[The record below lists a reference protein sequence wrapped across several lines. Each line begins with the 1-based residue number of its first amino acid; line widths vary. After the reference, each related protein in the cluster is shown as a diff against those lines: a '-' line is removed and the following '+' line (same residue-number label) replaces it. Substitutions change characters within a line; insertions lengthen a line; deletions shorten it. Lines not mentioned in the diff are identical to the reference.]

1 MNIYEIFDFWKKCS
15 SDFIDAEYAF
25 IGDLNSLLDKVREEK
40 KYFAENNF
48 NIFSLISE
56 AYRPDENVYEK
67 ENPNSEILKILL
79 DPNTTEIGNPIILKE
94 FLKFIGLEKHEEFFP
109 DLSEIQVKRER
120 YHIDLYIHNDEN
132 SIIVES
138 KLYGAR
144 HQDFQLA
151 RYYLEASKKYNVK
164 KIVYLTLNPIK
175 ELNLEDLYEPSEDKK
190 YSMEEQKKLSKVVP
204 KIKPLITYISARNG
218 DKEKS
223 LSVFFDRCS
232 EEVEN
237 ELSRIILKEYS
248 KLLLRLAGEQN
259 MTSAEKNLIK
269 RIYEDE
275 KSIQNALD
283 FIRVWERKD
292 EALHEIFADKFKE
305 TYLDW
310 KYDIC
315 DRCFYK
321 EVNGYYLF
329 IYKDKPQIGFWA
341 EKFTK
346 SERKKLS
353 DVLVKLDIGNLK
365 LENGIHDDENWVY
378 MDFIYDNEPI
388 DLYFESVVLALKNLE
403 SRVSQLN

>member
-67 ENPNSEILKILL
+67 ENPNSEILRILL

-164 KIVYLTLNPIK
+164 K
-175 ELNLEDLYEPSEDKK
+175 
-190 YSMEEQKKLSKVVP
+190 
-204 KIKPLITYISARNG
+204 
-218 DKEKS
+218 
-223 LSVFFDRCS
+223 
-232 EEVEN
+232 
-237 ELSRIILKEYS
+237 
-248 KLLLRLAGEQN
+248 
-259 MTSAEKNLIK
+259 
-269 RIYEDE
+269 
-275 KSIQNALD
+275 
-283 FIRVWERKD
+283 
-292 EALHEIFADKFKE
+292 
-305 TYLDW
+305 
-310 KYDIC
+310 
-315 DRCFYK
+315 
-321 EVNGYYLF
+321 
-329 IYKDKPQIGFWA
+329 
-341 EKFTK
+341 
-346 SERKKLS
+346 
-353 DVLVKLDIGNLK
+353 
-365 LENGIHDDENWVY
+365 
-378 MDFIYDNEPI
+378 
-388 DLYFESVVLALKNLE
+388 
-403 SRVSQLN
+403 